1 VVRGMVAELSPRKC
15 LRNGLWVKLI
25 NITNRLSS
33 FVCAC
38 YLYTAMCFL
47 VIFLFS
53 VKQASISHVFRFK
66 YLVDTHTYTT
76 AIDMIYLLSSWFVLI
91 AVVSEGASMLLFNN
105 EPPPKINAPTVNA

>member
-1 VVRGMVAELSPRKC
+1 MVRGMVAELSPRKC

-38 YLYTAMCFL
+38 YVYTAMCFL

-76 AIDMIYLLSSWFVLI
+76 AIDDLLAIFLVRAHCCRIGRSLDAFI
-91 AVVSEGASMLLFNN
+91 
-105 EPPPKINAPTVNA
+105 